1 MKVVRRITYEV
12 PDTPEGEAKLRRQME
27 YSVPAG
33 SYPWQ
38 TQVTVEHV
46 EGPQFPEDGQRSNA
60 PVDRRVE

>member
-33 SYPWQ
+33 SYSWQ
-38 TQVTVEHV
+38 T
-46 EGPQFPEDGQRSNA
+46 
-60 PVDRRVE
+60 